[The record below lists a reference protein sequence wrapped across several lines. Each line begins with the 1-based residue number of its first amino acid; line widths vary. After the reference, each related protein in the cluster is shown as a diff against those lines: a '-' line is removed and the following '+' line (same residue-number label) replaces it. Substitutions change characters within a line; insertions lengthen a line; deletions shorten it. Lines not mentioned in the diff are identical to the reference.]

1 MASAMRSRSQ
11 APAWSIRGAR
21 CSTSQHPDLGRAAAS
36 LDALSPLKVLAR
48 GYSIAYSD
56 DGVATSAKTF
66 KPGDAI
72 RVRMADGNVAAT
84 VITVE

>member
-1 MASAMRSRSQ
+1 MASAMRSRLRV
-11 APAWSIRGAR
+11 PVWSIRDVR
-21 CSTSQHPDLGRAAAS
+21 CSAS
-36 LDALSPLKVLAR
+36 PRPTWAELPRRLMLKVLAR

-84 VITVE
+84 VDTVE